1 MGRKD
6 TMKRVWAI
14 FAGVIFASAAAAAN
28 AADVA
33 AGESRY
39 QLNCVNCHGAGGQGM
54 ASFPGIQGRDAAY
67 ITEKLETYRA
77 REMVGPNSAIMMS
90 LAGDLSDEDI
100 ANLAAFIE
108 ARFN

>member
-1 MGRKD
+1 MN
-6 TMKRVWAI
+6 RVWAI
-14 FAGVIFASAAAAAN
+14 FAGVALASAAAAAD

-39 QLNCVNCHGAGGQGM
+39 AVNCVNCHGAAGQGM
-54 ASFPGIQGRDAAY
+54 ASFPAIKGRDAAY
-67 ITEKLETYRA
+67 IAGKLETYRA

-90 LAGDLSDEDI
+90 LSADLSDEDI

-108 ARFN
+108 TRFN